1 MPIFNIFL
9 KYFSRIL
16 PDGGTSYS
24 IPPLTP
30 FCVCETGPEE
40 DKPIKHVSIMNWVGV
55 GGADRKVNLEN
66 LPNTFCKNPRNTK
79 EYAGD
84 FLCVFPLSIDSGGTH
99 VKF

>member
-1 MPIFNIFL
+1 MTILNIFL

-40 DKPIKHVSIMNWVGV
+40 DKPAKHVSIMDWVGV
-55 GGADRKVNLEN
+55 MGGADSTANLEN

-79 EYAGD
+79 ECTGD
-84 FLCVFPLSIDSGGTH
+84 F
-99 VKF
+99 